1 MRAAI
6 TFCLAILA
14 VLALLYALVPPKT
27 HGHGGEQGRTKAAR
41 GDIHGEIKTA
51 LDAFDADTGYYPK
64 GSNGLLELFQQ
75 SNGTTNWHGPYFY
88 PPVLPVDPWGHK
100 YIYDCPGKHNTN
112 GYDLFSAGPDG
123 KPGTGDDIC
132 SWTE

>member
-1 MRAAI
+1 MRPSL
-6 TFCLAILA
+6 TSWVLLAIVGI
-14 VLALLYALVPPKT
+14 VLYTLIRPRIGGNHEARSMAAYADV
-27 HGHGGEQGRTKAAR
+27 HGG
-41 GDIHGEIKTA
+41 IKTA
-51 LDAFDADTGYYPK
+51 LDAFDADTGHYPK

-75 SNGTTNWHGPYFY
+75 SNGTTNWHGPYFNS
-88 PPVLPVDPWGHK
+88 PVPPVDPWGKK
-100 YIYDCPGKHNTN
+100 YLYDCPGKHNTN